1 MQACSLYRASC
12 GIHAN
17 FDATYRRPLQPHL
30 CGTDRAC
37 DLTSPGT
44 SGVESVSPAPIGQ
57 RLRRIWPYFS
67 RSPSAW
73 AIAIGAT
80 VVASATEPLIPALL
94 QPLLDKGFRKG
105 GIDIWVVPVSLM
117 LLFGVRGFAGF
128 LAQIALAKVTNQGLL
143 ALRQAMFKKL
153 LTARLDLFSS
163 QSASTLANTVVY
175 EVQNGSTMLV
185 NAVMGLTRD
194 TLTLLAL
201 SGYLLYLNWRLTL
214 IVTLLI
220 PAIAWVMRVLS
231 SRLYRLT
238 KASQAATDS
247 LAYVVEENVLAH
259 RDVRL
264 HGAQDGQALR
274 FAGLSDALRRL
285 SMKSIAASAA
295 MTPATQMLAAA
306 ALSAVISVALLQ
318 SASDDTSVGS
328 FVAFVTAM
336 LMLVAPI
343 KHLSEVASP
352 ITRGL
357 AALERGL
364 DLMEKTPDE
373 PGGNFSKPRASG
385 EIRFSN
391 VRVAF
396 SADGAPAVDSL
407 SLKIAPG
414 ETVALVGA
422 SGAGKTTLVNLLP
435 RFIEPSAG
443 LIELDGHE
451 LREWQLD
458 SLRSQFALV
467 SQHVVMLND
476 TVAANVALGLEM
488 DRDKVLACL
497 KAANLE
503 RFVAELPRGIDTLAG
518 HNATQLSGGQRQ
530 RLAIARALYKDAPIL
545 ILDEA
550 TSALDTESER
560 AVQEAL
566 QRLMRDRTTLVIAH
580 RLSTVQ
586 HASRIV
592 VMDAGRIVESGTHAE
607 LVARDGPYSRLYK
620 LGLYDAD
627 LSQKPV
633 TAQLS

>member
-1 MQACSLYRASC
+1 MTR
-12 GIHAN
+12 
-17 FDATYRRPLQPHL
+17 
-30 CGTDRAC
+30 
-37 DLTSPGT
+37 
-44 SGVESVSPAPIGQ
+44 GVVPARESIAPAPIRQ
-57 RLRRIWPYFS
+57 RLRRIWPYFNQS
-67 RSPSAW
+67 RSAW
-73 AIAIGAT
+73 VIAIGAT
-80 VVASATEPLIPALL
+80 VIASATEPLVPALL
-94 QPLLDKGFRKG
+94 KPLLDKGFQKG
-105 GIDIWVVPVSLM
+105 GIDLWVIPVSLI

-128 LAQIALAKVTNQGLL
+128 VAQIALAKVTNLGLL
-143 ALRQAMFKKL
+143 ELRKAMFGKL
-153 LTARLDLFSS
+153 LSARLDLFSS
-163 QSASTLANTVVY
+163 QSASALANTVVY
-175 EVQNGSTMLV
+175 EVQNGSSMLV
-185 NAVMGLTRD
+185 NSVMGLTRD

-201 SGYLLYLNWRLTL
+201 SSYLLYLNWKLTL

-220 PAIAWVMRVLS
+220 PAVAWVMRVLS

-238 KASQAATDS
+238 KASQSATDS

-259 RDVRL
+259 RDIRL
-264 HGAQDGQALR
+264 HAAQGDQARR
-274 FAGLSDALRRL
+274 FAQLSDALRRL

-295 MTPATQMLAAA
+295 MTPTTQMLAAV
-306 ALSAVISVALLQ
+306 ALSAVISVALVQ
-318 SASDDTSVGS
+318 SATDGTSVGS

-373 PGGNFSKPRASG
+373 QGGSFFKLRADG
-385 EIRFSN
+385 HIRFIN
-391 VRVAF
+391 ARVAYGNE
-396 SADGAPAVDSL
+396 GATAVDSV
-407 SLKIAPG
+407 SLTIHPG

-435 RFIEPSAG
+435 RFVEPTSG
-443 LIELDGHE
+443 SIELDDHD
-451 LREWQLD
+451 LREWQID
-458 SLRSQFALV
+458 ALRSQFALV

-476 TVAANVALGLEM
+476 SIAVNVSLGAEL
-488 DRDKVLACL
+488 DRARVQRCL
-497 KAANLE
+497 QAANLE
-503 RFVAELPRGIDTLAG
+503 RFVADLPQGMDTLAG

-530 RLAIARALYKDAPIL
+530 RLAIARALYKDAPVL

-566 QRLMRDRTTLVIAH
+566 QRLMHNRTTLVIAH

-592 VMDAGRIVESGTHAE
+592 VMDAGRIVETGTHAE
-607 LVARDGPYSRLYK
+607 LVTRDGPYARLYR
-620 LGLYDAD
+620 LGLYDSD
-627 LSQKPV
+627 LSKNP
-633 TAQLS
+633 ASMQLS

>member
-1 MQACSLYRASC
+1 MGQRGPELTNISGQPAS
-12 GIHAN
+12 A
-17 FDATYRRPLQPHL
+17 
-30 CGTDRAC
+30 
-37 DLTSPGT
+37 
-44 SGVESVSPAPIGQ
+44 VPAEAPPIPIGK

-67 RSPSAW
+67 RPSSAW
-73 AIAIGAT
+73 ALAIGAT
-80 VVASATEPLIPALL
+80 LVGAATEPLIPALL

-105 GIDIWVVPVSLM
+105 DLDIWKVPVALL

-128 LAQIALAKVTNQGLL
+128 VAEIALAKVTNSGLL
-143 ALRQAMFKKL
+143 KLRKAMFDKL
-153 LTARLDLFSS
+153 LRARLDLFSS
-163 QSASTLANTVVY
+163 QSASALSNTVVY
-175 EVQNGSTMLV
+175 EVQNGSSMLV
-185 NAVMGLTRD
+185 NSVMGLTRD
-194 TLTLLAL
+194 LLAVMAL
-201 SGYLLYLNWRLTL
+201 CGYLLYLNWRLTL
-214 IVTLLI
+214 IITLLI

-238 KASQAATDS
+238 RASQGATDA

-259 RDVRL
+259 RDIRL
-264 HGAQDGQALR
+264 HAAQGAQAKR
-274 FAGLSDALRRL
+274 FALLSDALRRL
-285 SMKSIAASAA
+285 SMKSVIASAA
-295 MTPATQMLAAA
+295 MTPATQLLTAS

-318 SASDDTSVGS
+318 SATDNTSVGS

-343 KHLSEVASP
+343 KRLSEAANP

-364 DLMEKTPDE
+364 DLMEKAPDE
-373 PGGNFSKPRASG
+373 QGGDFSKSRAEGKIS
-385 EIRFSN
+385 FLN
-391 VRVAF
+391 TRVAYTQD
-396 SADGAPAVDSL
+396 AAPAVDALNL
-407 SLKIAPG
+407 SIIPG

-435 RFIEPSAG
+435 RFLEPTSG
-443 LIELDGHE
+443 RIELDGVA
-451 LREWQLD
+451 LADWKID

-476 TVAANVALGLEM
+476 TVAANVALGM
-488 DRDKVLACL
+488 DVDRDKVASSL

-503 RFVAELPRGIDTLAG
+503 RFVADLPQGMDTLVG

-566 QRLMRDRTTLVIAH
+566 LRLMHNRTTLVIAH

-592 VMDAGRIVESGTHAE
+592 VMDAGRIVETGTHVE
-607 LVARDGPYSRLYK
+607 LIERDGPYSRLYK

-627 LSQKPV
+627 LSQTAPV
-633 TAQLS
+633 AQLS